1 MNILILTG
9 NFGGGHLK
17 TSEAILEHIKYR
29 NLNHNVQ
36 ILNLLDYVTHY
47 FNKIITSCYSEA
59 AKRHPNIYG
68 KFYYLAEEE
77 YLPHSVFG
85 LMLKS
90 LSTKYLP
97 AICEFNPDII
107 ISNHPF
113 TTGIVSHLKGL
124 GNLKNVKLINL
135 LTDYAPHKYW
145 IHENVDAYV
154 TATEQMTEDMI
165 SRGVNRNIIHPIGIP
180 IGVKFLNKYSKSNV
194 FPSIGFDESRFTV
207 LLMSG
212 SMGIEYVLSVFKSII
227 LLKKKM
233 QIIIITGN
241 NPYLYKKFQ
250 KLILN
255 CKNENIK
262 FHLLGFTKDVDKF
275 MSVSDVIITK
285 PGGLTTTEAIFS
297 EIPIVFFDGIPGQEE
312 KNAEFILRNNIGMRI
327 STSEK
332 DLKLFENLIDDE
344 VKLNEFK
351 KSILLVKKPRFMEN
365 LISLVENLSVS

>member
-29 NLNHNVQ
+29 NLDYNVN
-36 ILNLLDYVTHY
+36 ILNLLDHVTHH

-59 AKRHPNIYG
+59 AKRYPNIYG
-68 KFYYLAEEE
+68 KFYYFAEEE
-77 YLPHSVFG
+77 CLYHSVFG

-90 LSTKYLP
+90 LSIKYLP
-97 AICEFNPDII
+97 SIEEFEPHVI

-113 TTGIVSHLKGL
+113 TTGIVSHLKEL
-124 GNLKNVKLINL
+124 GHLKNVKLINL

-154 TATEQMTEDMI
+154 TATEQMTDDMI
-165 SRGVNRNIIHPIGIP
+165 SRGVPKSIIHPIGIP

-194 FPSIGFDESRFTV
+194 FPSINFDENRFTI

-212 SMGIEYVLSVFKSII
+212 SMGVEYVLKVFKSII
-227 LLKKKM
+227 LLEKEM
-233 QIIIITGN
+233 QIIIVTGN
-241 NPYLYKKFQ
+241 NTYLYKKFE
-250 KLILN
+250 KLIRN
-255 CKNENIK
+255 FNNENIK
-262 FHLLGFTKDVDKF
+262 FHLVGFTKDVDKF

-297 EIPIVFFDGIPGQEE
+297 QLPIVFFDGIPGQEE

-327 STSEK
+327 STSEES
-332 DLKLFENLIDDE
+332 LKNFKSLIDDE
-344 VKLNEFK
+344 VKLNEIRK
-351 KSILLVKKPRFMEN
+351 NILLVKKPRFMEN
-365 LISLVENLSVS
+365 LISLIEDLSKN